1 MKKITENEQIA
12 AMEED
17 GREFAELLR
26 TLSDSEKAQ
35 VKGIVIGLRMA
46 RETQTTQATA

>member
-1 MKKITENEQIA
+1 MKKTTKNEQIA
-12 AMEED
+12 AMEDD

-46 RETQTTQATA
+46 RDAQDVQATA